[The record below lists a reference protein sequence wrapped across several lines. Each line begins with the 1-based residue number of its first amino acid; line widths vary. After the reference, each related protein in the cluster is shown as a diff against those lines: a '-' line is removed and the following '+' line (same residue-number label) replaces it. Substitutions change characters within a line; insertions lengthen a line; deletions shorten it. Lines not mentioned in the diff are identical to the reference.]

1 MSQAADAASRPVFA
15 EDITSL
21 LAAIERGHR
30 PALDRLF
37 GVAYAQLR
45 ALSHRQRAGQLQA
58 TLSTTALVHEVYL
71 KLVRSGE
78 LAVTDREH
86 FFCLAARTMRQIL
99 IDHARKKSAGRRL
112 GSANA
117 LPLDEAD
124 QPVAVDFA
132 QVLAIDEALE
142 RLEKVEPRLARLVEW
157 RVFGGLTLEEIA
169 KVTALSPTT
178 LKRDWQRA
186 RAYLARQLGP

>member
-1 MSQAADAASRPVFA
+1 MIETQAHPPTAG
-15 EDITSL
+15 DITSL
-21 LAAIERGHR
+21 LADLEAGHR
-30 PALDRLF
+30 SALDRLF

-45 ALSHRQRAGQLQA
+45 TLSRRQRAGQQQE

-71 KLVRSGE
+71 KLVRSGD
-78 LAVTDREH
+78 LAVANREH

-117 LPLDEAD
+117 LPLDDAD
-124 QPVAVDFA
+124 QAVEVDLA
-132 QVLAIDEALE
+132 QVLAIGEALE

-157 RVFGGLTLEEIA
+157 RVFGGMTLEEVA
-169 KVTALSPTT
+169 SVTSLSPTT

-186 RAYLARQLGP
+186 RAFLARHLAS

>member
-1 MSQAADAASRPVFA
+1 MTEERSQNRPASQ
-15 EDITSL
+15 EDITAL
-21 LAAIERGHR
+21 LAALEQGQR

-45 ALSHRQRAGQLQA
+45 QLSRRQRAGQGPA

-78 LAVTDREH
+78 LAVTNREH

-124 QPVAVDFA
+124 QPVEVDLG
-132 QVLAIDEALE
+132 QVLAVGEALD

-157 RVFGGLTLEEIA
+157 RVFGGMTLEEIA
-169 KVTALSPTT
+169 PVTGLSPTT
-178 LKRDWQRA
+178 LKRDWKRA
-186 RAYLARQLGP
+186 RAYLARQLEL

>member
-1 MSQAADAASRPVFA
+1 MIDALSRPPSA
-15 EDITSL
+15 QDEITSL
-21 LAAIERGHR
+21 LAALEGGQRS
-30 PALDRLF
+30 ALDRLF

-45 ALSHRQRAGQLQA
+45 TLSRRQRAGQSGE

-78 LAVTDREH
+78 LAVTNREH

-112 GSANA
+112 GSAHA

-124 QPVAVDFA
+124 QPVEVDLA
-132 QVLAIDEALE
+132 QVLAVGEALD
-142 RLEKVEPRLARLVEW
+142 RLEKVEPRLGRLVEW
-157 RVFGGLTLEEIA
+157 RVFGGMTLEEIA
-169 KVTALSPTT
+169 AVTGLSPTT

-186 RAYLARQLGP
+186 RAFLARQLAS

>member
-1 MSQAADAASRPVFA
+1 MIDPPPSSRPAASD
-15 EDITSL
+15 DITSL
-21 LAAIERGHR
+21 LAAIEQGQR

-45 ALSHRQRAGQLQA
+45 SLSRRQRASQGPA

-78 LAVTDREH
+78 LVVTNREH

-124 QPVAVDFA
+124 QPVEVDLA
-132 QVLAIDEALE
+132 QVLAIGEALE
-142 RLEKVEPRLARLVEW
+142 RLEKVDPRLARLVEW
-157 RVFGGLTLEEIA
+157 RVFGGMTLEEIA
-169 KVTALSPTT
+169 TVTALSTT
-178 LKRDWQRA
+178 TVKRDWQRA
-186 RAYLARQLGP
+186 RAFLARHLES

>member
-1 MSQAADAASRPVFA
+1 MSHPQPPTIG
-15 EDITSL
+15 DITSL
-21 LAAIERGHR
+21 LADLEAGQRS
-30 PALDRLF
+30 ALDRLF

-45 ALSHRQRAGQLQA
+45 LLSRRQRAGQNQE
-58 TLSTTALVHEVYL
+58 TLSTTALVHEVYM

-78 LAVTDREH
+78 LAVGNREH

-117 LPLDEAD
+117 LPLEEAD
-124 QPVAVDFA
+124 QAVEVDLA
-132 QVLAIDEALE
+132 QVLAIGEALE

-157 RVFGGLTLEEIA
+157 RVFGGMTLEEIA
-169 KVTALSPTT
+169 VVTQLSPTT

-186 RAYLARQLGP
+186 RAFLARHLES